1 MRKNPTGNRFLL
13 MFAACL
19 QTVSMFA
26 DLPISSSFT
35 IDASWVNGY
44 NAHLTLTNNLN
55 TPLTAWSAD
64 FDIPAGQK
72 LGCAWNANSQLTGQ
86 HVKLTNLT
94 DNGSLDPQQSVI
106 VALAMS
112 NPSQTT
118 PTILALSAQG
128 IPKVTTPPTPPT
140 NPCSFNLG
148 AQYVVDS
155 SWQGGYQITITLSN
169 TTSQP
174 SVSWSL
180 TFQLPSGHTFSSAWN
195 GVSTVSGNTVTIKN
209 PAWSGGG
216 VIAPGASATVGMVI
230 NKSGTIAPGISNLIA
245 TAALDPAQC
254 TTSLPI
260 PQAPVL
266 DPINGSG
273 ANYSVSWH
281 SVANATQYILEQALS
296 ASFANSTIAYQG
308 SALSKTFQNQPN
320 GNYYYRVFASN
331 ASGKSSASNNVS
343 ITINVQAPQIL
354 DAPVLSGIQNATGNN
369 SYSITWNNV
378 PGAQTYQLEEA
389 TTTAFNPSTVIFNGS
404 ATSYTVSGKANGTYY
419 YRVKAAASG
428 VVSQPSN
435 IATTQVNQPT
445 TSQPKKIVG
454 YYANWS
460 IYRTPAFK
468 PQNINASLITHL
480 NYAFL
485 KHDIAGNVALFDPWA
500 DVEYRDNWNLE
511 KPYWGNFR
519 QIYDLKQKYP
529 HLKTLI
535 SVGGWTLSD
544 NFSKMAANPQARA
557 NFVSQCIAMCDQ
569 YSFDGV
575 DIDWEYPNFAE
586 HSGRQEDTQN
596 FTQLLKELYQAAK
609 AHSPQLLVTIAA
621 PAGPNH
627 YQDIEVNKIHN
638 YLDWINVMCYDFAGS
653 WDTKTGH
660 HAPLYQPLQG
670 EPKFNASD
678 AVQYYVSQGVPSEK
692 VVLGI
697 PLYGR
702 SYANVNS
709 TTDGLYCTFNGVGS
723 GTTEEAGYRFFSDIK
738 KNLLNTY
745 TRFWEDQ
752 AKAPYL
758 FNTSNKEFITYED
771 EQSIALKANYIK
783 QNNLGGAMIWE
794 LGLDTPTWDG
804 INTIV
809 NGLK

>member
-1 MRKNPTGNRFLL
+1 MGKIITKKIFLL
-13 MFAACL
+13 FL
-19 QTVSMFA
+19 TVMWQAMPVIA
-26 DLPISSSFT
+26 DSPITSAFT
-35 IDASWVNGY
+35 VDASWANGY
-44 NAHLTLTNNLN
+44 NAHIILTNDLS

-94 DNGSLDPQQSVI
+94 DNGSLDPQQSVV
-106 VALAMS
+106 VALAIS

-118 PTILALSAQG
+118 PAILALSSQG
-128 IPKVTTPPTPPT
+128 TPKITTPPAPT

-155 SWQGGYQITITLSN
+155 SWQGGYQISVTLSN
-169 TTSQP
+169 NGTQP
-174 SVSWSL
+174 SSSWSATL
-180 TFQLPSGHTFSSAWN
+180 QLPTGHSLSSIWN
-195 GVSTVSGNTVTIKN
+195 AISSVSGSTVTIKN
-209 PAWSGGG
+209 PAWAGGG
-216 VIAPGASATVGMVI
+216 TIAPGASITVGMVI
-230 NKSGTIAPGISNLIA
+230 NKTGTIAPGISNLVAIA
-245 TAALDPAQC
+245 TIDPSLC
-254 TTSLPI
+254 SIPLPI
-260 PQAPVL
+260 PAAPVL
-266 DPINGSG
+266 DPITASG
-273 ANYSVSWH
+273 ANYSVNWH
-281 SVANATQYILEQALS
+281 SVANATQYILEQSSS
-296 ASFANSTIAYQG
+296 ATFANVSIAYQG
-308 SALSKTFQNQPN
+308 SALSKAFQNQPN
-320 GNYYYRVFASN
+320 GTYYYRVSASN
-331 ASGKSSASNNVS
+331 ASGKSSASTTASV
-343 ITINVQAPQIL
+343 TINVQAPQTL
-354 DAPVLSGIQNATGNN
+354 DAPVLNAIQNTNGAN
-369 SYSITWNNV
+369 SYSITWNAV
-378 PGAQTYQLEEA
+378 AGAQTYQLEESS
-389 TTTAFNPSTVIFNGS
+389 TNSFSPSVIVFNGA
-404 ATSYTVSGKANGTYY
+404 ATSFMVSGKSNGTYY
-419 YRVKAAASG
+419 YRVKATASG

-435 IATTQVNQPT
+435 IASTQVNQPA

-460 IYRTPAFK
+460 IYRTPAFY

-485 KHDIAGNVALFDPWA
+485 KHDVAGNVALFDSWA
-500 DVEYRDNWNLE
+500 DVEYRDNWNVE

-544 NFSKMAANPQARA
+544 NFSQMAANAQARA

-569 YSFDGV
+569 YNFDGI

-586 HSGRQEDTQN
+586 HNGQAQDTQN

-627 YQDIEVNKIHN
+627 YQDIEVSKIHN
-638 YLDWINVMCYDFAGS
+638 YLDWINIMCYDFAGS

-660 HAPLYQPLQG
+660 HAPLYQPVQG

-678 AVQYYVSQGVPSEK
+678 AVSYYESQGVPPEK
-692 VVLGI
+692 IVMGI

-709 TTDGLYCTFNGVGS
+709 TTDGLYAPFNGAGT

-738 KNLLNTY
+738 KNLLGTY
-745 TRFWEDQ
+745 TRFKENQ
-752 AKAPYL
+752 AQAPYL
-758 FNTSNKEFITYED
+758 FNLNNHEFITYDD
-771 EQSIALKANYIK
+771 EESIALKCNYIK
-783 QNNLGGAMIWE
+783 QHNYGGAMIWE
-794 LGLDTPTWDG
+794 LGLDTPAWDG
-804 INTIV
+804 ITTIV
-809 NGLK
+809 NNLK